1 MTHFAKDLFDDLKES
16 RLWPLAIA
24 LVVALVAIPVVLSKP
39 AKEPGAPVT
48 VTAAPAVGGTGGT
61 SLLPELQPIASVDA
75 ADDSERK
82 SVDRLGRRNPFEPLV
97 KTKSSS
103 SASGSGSPPAGG
115 TGLGGTPASQTGG
128 DSGMPGTGTTAGT
141 TGSGTGTTGTSPS
154 TVPDTTQ
161 AYYTYVA
168 EVKFGEL
175 GATENRT
182 LQRMR
187 AMPSTDNPIV
197 VFLGAT
203 TDAETAVFLVSTS
216 ADPSGDGKCK
226 PSDDQCTFL
235 YMKEGDTQTFGVADE
250 TGALK
255 TYELTLRKIES
266 KLIEAPSASGSKSS
280 AKGRSQARATIGA
293 GAAKKA
299 RKARKSEARQ
309 KAQRYFQ
316 AIDRIGF

>member
-1 MTHFAKDLFDDLKES
+1 MTSFAKDLFDDLKES

-39 AKEPGAPVT
+39 AKEAGAPVSA
-48 VTAAPAVGGTGGT
+48 TAAPAVGGAGGT
-61 SLLPELQPIASVDA
+61 SLLPELKPIANLTPA
-75 ADDSERK
+75 TDDRERK
-82 SVDRLGRRNPFEPLV
+82 SVDRLARKNPFEPLV

-103 SASGSGSPPAGG
+103 SSSSESAPAGG
-115 TGLGGTPASQTGG
+115 AGLSGTPASATGG
-128 DSGMPGTGTTAGT
+128 GTTAGT
-141 TGSGTGTTGTSPS
+141 TTGTTGGGSAGTSPS
-154 TVPDTTQ
+154 TGSDTAQT
-161 AYYTYVA
+161 YYTYVA
-168 EVKFGEL
+168 KVKFGLL
-175 GATENRT
+175 GATENKT

-235 YMKEGDTQTFGVADE
+235 YMKEGETQTFDVADD

-266 KLIEAPSASGSKSS
+266 KLIETPTDSGANSS
-280 AKGRSQARATIGA
+280 AKGPAKARAATGA
-293 GAAKKA
+293 PAAKTAVKA
-299 RKARKSEARQ
+299 RKLEARQ